1 MNRVSRVLL
10 SAALLGAAGSAP
22 AARPDQASPQESP
35 VPPPA
40 TAPAATPATPDPLL
54 EFVPR
59 ERLKADSVVA
69 LPVDI

>member
-22 AARPDQASPQESP
+22 AARPDQAAPQET
-35 VPPPA
+35 PA
-40 TAPAATPATPDPLL
+40 PTTTPAAPATPDPLL
-54 EFVPR
+54 EFVPH

>member
-22 AARPDQASPQESP
+22 AARPDQSPQGAP
-35 VPPPA
+35 VP
-40 TAPAATPATPDPLL
+40 APAATPAAPASPDPLL

>member
-22 AARPDQASPQESP
+22 AARPDQAAPQEAP
-35 VPPPA
+35 VPAPT
-40 TAPAATPATPDPLL
+40 TAPATPATPDPLL
-54 EFVPR
+54 EFVPH

>member
-10 SAALLGAAGSAP
+10 SAALLGAASSAP
-22 AARPDQASPQESP
+22 AARPDQAPPQETP
-35 VPPPA
+35 GP
-40 TAPAATPATPDPLL
+40 APAAAPAAPATPDPLL

>member
-10 SAALLGAAGSAP
+10 AGVLLGAAGSAP
-22 AARPDQASPQESP
+22 AARLDQAPSVAPLTPQ
-35 VPPPA
+35 
-40 TAPAATPATPDPLL
+40 TPDPLL

-59 ERLKADSVVA
+59 EKLKADSVVA

>member
-10 SAALLGAAGSAP
+10 SAALLGAAASAP
-22 AARPDQASPQESP
+22 AARPEQAPPQETP
-35 VPPPA
+35 APKPP
-40 TAPAATPATPDPLL
+40 TAPATSASPDPLL
-54 EFVPR
+54 EFVPH